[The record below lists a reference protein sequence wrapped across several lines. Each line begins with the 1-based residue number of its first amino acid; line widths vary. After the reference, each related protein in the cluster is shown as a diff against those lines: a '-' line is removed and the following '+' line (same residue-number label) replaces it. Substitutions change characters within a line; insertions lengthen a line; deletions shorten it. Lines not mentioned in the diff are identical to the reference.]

1 MTLVTEVQKDLVY
14 LCRMKEPMLHLD
26 PKELPVP
33 KRHQYLLSAV
43 GPRPVCFA
51 STVDAEGRRN
61 LSPFSFFNVFSAN
74 PPILVFSPARSG
86 RTGATKDTYENVKEV
101 PEVVINVVNYDMVYQ
116 MSLASSPYERGVDEF
131 IKAGFT
137 PVASDLVQPYRVAES
152 PVQMECKVIEVKEL
166 GQEGG
171 AGNLIICEVIRIH
184 IKESVL
190 NEHQMIDQEKIDL
203 VARMGGNWYCR
214 AHGTALF
221 EIDKPI
227 TTLSLGVDSLPDHIR
242 LSDQLTGNELGQ
254 LANLESFPDDEEI
267 RETLLK
273 LNEFSDPFEKA
284 KELIAADRTREAM
297 CVLLSAK

>member
-1 MTLVTEVQKDLVY
+1 MTLVTEVKKDLVY